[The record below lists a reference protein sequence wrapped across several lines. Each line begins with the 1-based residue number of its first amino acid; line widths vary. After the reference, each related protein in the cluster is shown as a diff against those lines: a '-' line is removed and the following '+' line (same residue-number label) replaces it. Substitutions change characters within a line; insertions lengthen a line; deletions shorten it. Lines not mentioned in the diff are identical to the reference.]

1 MPNLLGG
8 FEIKYNQTP
17 GIHYM
22 YSSSVMIIN
31 IVSLS
36 PTHTFSLILFE
47 ASFCF
52 FDYATQRVGSQF
64 PDQGLNPG
72 QGSES
77 TKSDD

>member
-52 FDYATQRVGSQF
+52 FDYAT
-64 PDQGLNPG
+64 
-72 QGSES
+72 
-77 TKSDD
+77 